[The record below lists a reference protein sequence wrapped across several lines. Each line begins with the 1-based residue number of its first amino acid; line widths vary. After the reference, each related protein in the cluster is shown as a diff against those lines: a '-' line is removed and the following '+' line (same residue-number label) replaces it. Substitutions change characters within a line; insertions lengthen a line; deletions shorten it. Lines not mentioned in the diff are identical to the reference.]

1 MAAAEF
7 PGGETDQRFK
17 KQQYLDLD
25 GICQVRFD
33 NYFCFLFLPSILFF
47 LSKVL
52 NSRNLFSTT
61 SFHEISFYCTVW
73 QVGEVLEPN
82 HVIVNKYSPLNQ
94 TDLGDGGYSP
104 NKQEY
109 KHTKMSY
116 KGTAPSTVDKVMIT
130 SNENENFII
139 KVCSYFSI
147 SVISFYVLLFSSI
160 SIAFLL

>member
-1 MAAAEF
+1 MDSRILST
-7 PGGETDQRFK
+7 PLLLRFL
-17 KQQYLDLD
+17 QHS
-25 GICQVRFD
+25 QVSLISF
-33 NYFCFLFLPSILFF
+33 FLILFY
-47 LSKVL
+47 SVL
-52 NSRNLFSTT
+52 HHFITRIVLYGT
-61 SFHEISFYCTVW
+61 IRYDMVC

-139 KVCSYFSI
+139 KVCSYLTITI
-147 SVISFYVLLFSSI
+147 SVMSCHFISFLAIFSSSI
-160 SIAFLL
+160 SMAFLLKFCFLIFFIS

>member
-1 MAAAEF
+1 
-7 PGGETDQRFK
+7 
-17 KQQYLDLD
+17 
-25 GICQVRFD
+25 
-33 NYFCFLFLPSILFF
+33 
-47 LSKVL
+47 
-52 NSRNLFSTT
+52 
-61 SFHEISFYCTVW
+61 
-73 QVGEVLEPN
+73 VLEPN

-139 KVCSYFSI
+139 KVRM
-147 SVISFYVLLFSSI
+147 SVCVLFAHRGSWNL
-160 SIAFLL
+160 

>member
-1 MAAAEF
+1 MCSYVATFSATQSIF
-7 PGGETDQRFK
+7 
-17 KQQYLDLD
+17 
-25 GICQVRFD
+25 FD
-33 NYFCFLFLPSILFF
+33 SILFNF
-47 LSKVL
+47 L
-52 NSRNLFSTT
+52 LFHSTP
-61 SFHEISFYCTVW
+61 SHFINCTVRYGMVW
-73 QVGEVLEPN
+73 FLQVGEVLEPN

-139 KVCSYFSI
+139 KVCSYFTI
-147 SVISFYVLLFSSI
+147 SVISFHFMLFF
-160 SIAFLL
+160 FLNLICFPSLI